1 MMRNIDL
8 SGKTVLIVEDD
19 QLLLNSLRIKLE
31 KMGYRVLTA
40 SDGQEGLHL
49 AVTETVDLIL
59 VDILMPKMDGIT
71 MITRL
76 RPLIPKTI
84 PIIILTAKG
93 EEVDRIVGLEL
104 GADDYIVKPF
114 KLGSTSNK
122 YNATAH
128 DVGENFGRGCFKH
141 LAHRLNKCVY

>member
-84 PIIILTAKG
+84 PIIILTN
-93 EEVDRIVGLEL
+93 LEKVN
-104 GADDYIVKPF
+104 YP
-114 KLGSTSNK
+114 
-122 YNATAH
+122 
-128 DVGENFGRGCFKH
+128 E
-141 LAHRLNKCVY
+141 

>member
-84 PIIILTAKG
+84 PIIILTN
-93 EEVDRIVGLEL
+93 LEKVSYPEGISTVL
-104 GADDYIVKPF
+104 IKSNTSLEKVVENVK
-114 KLGSTSNK
+114 KAL
-122 YNATAH
+122 
-128 DVGENFGRGCFKH
+128 
-141 LAHRLNKCVY
+141 L

>member
-84 PIIILTAKG
+84 PIIILTN
-93 EEVDRIVGLEL
+93 LEKVSYPEGISTVL
-104 GADDYIVKPF
+104 IKSNTSLEKVVENVKRA
-114 KLGSTSNK
+114 L
-122 YNATAH
+122 
-128 DVGENFGRGCFKH
+128 
-141 LAHRLNKCVY
+141 L

>member
-31 KMGYRVLTA
+31 KMCYRVLTA

-49 AVTETVDLIL
+49 AVTEPVDLIL

-84 PIIILTAKG
+84 PIIILTN
-93 EEVDRIVGLEL
+93 LEKVSYPEGISTVL
-104 GADDYIVKPF
+104 IKSNTSLEKVVENVK
-114 KLGSTSNK
+114 KAL
-122 YNATAH
+122 
-128 DVGENFGRGCFKH
+128 
-141 LAHRLNKCVY
+141 L

>member
-84 PIIILTAKG
+84 PIIILTNLEKVSYPEG
-93 EEVDRIVGLEL
+93 ISEVLIKSNTSLEKVVEN
-104 GADDYIVKPF
+104 VKRA
-114 KLGSTSNK
+114 L
-122 YNATAH
+122 
-128 DVGENFGRGCFKH
+128 
-141 LAHRLNKCVY
+141 L

>member
-1 MMRNIDL
+1 
-8 SGKTVLIVEDD
+8 
-19 QLLLNSLRIKLE
+19 
-31 KMGYRVLTA
+31 MGYRVLTA

-84 PIIILTAKG
+84 PIIILTNLEKVSYPEG
-93 EEVDRIVGLEL
+93 ISEVLIKSNTSLEKVVEN
-104 GADDYIVKPF
+104 VKRA
-114 KLGSTSNK
+114 L
-122 YNATAH
+122 
-128 DVGENFGRGCFKH
+128 
-141 LAHRLNKCVY
+141 L